1 MTAKEKKKIDPSVHE
16 EAAEEMGDDISRQEE
31 EQDMAA
37 ALEEARSKLQESEE
51 MVLRLAAD
59 FENTKKRLERERD
72 TSLKYAEENILKELL
87 PGIDNIE
94 RAMDQAQEAQSIE
107 SLLEGVVLTRDG
119 LLAML
124 EKFGVKAMESTGEV
138 FDPNIH
144 EAIAMEE
151 TDSMEPNFVLRE
163 FQKGYFYKERLLR
176 PAKVIVSKPIGK
188 GS

>member
-59 FENTKKRLERERD
+59 FDNTKKRLERERD
-72 TSLKYAEENILKELL
+72 ISLKYAEENILKELL

-94 RAMDQAQEAQSIE
+94 RAY
-107 SLLEGVVLTRDG
+107 R
-119 LLAML
+119 
-124 EKFGVKAMESTGEV
+124 
-138 FDPNIH
+138 PNVYQIFN
-144 EAIAMEE
+144 
-151 TDSMEPNFVLRE
+151 DL
-163 FQKGYFYKERLLR
+163 
-176 PAKVIVSKPIGK
+176 VS
-188 GS
+188 S